1 MASLLLTI
9 LAFIA
14 FFAVGLPLLGAILQ
28 VAMPAILVLGGLLFI
43 PLALGGLIG
52 YYVRSRKER
61 SDV

>member
-1 MASLLLTI
+1 MVSLLLTI

-52 YYVRSRKER
+52 YYVRSKKER